1 MDGTK
6 MGPKI
11 ANLVILEDHRP
22 KKADM
27 GPKSPRRRRL
37 TATQIT
43 GFKSQPLPYDVQD
56 PDCPGL
62 LLHIAAR
69 LADGSPGA
77 KSWQW
82 RYYFLDAEGIWELL
96 DRSDDCT
103 ITLFRWMTRN
113 ILHDSLLFK
122 MPVVAFAS
130 RAARSFVTDGSDKTA
145 GMLCISSAT
154 PLDCQLV
161 RI

>member
-1 MDGTK
+1 MNFTSFHMDGTK

-82 RYYFLDAEGIWELL
+82 RYYFGGKRLKLTIGKYPDTSQREAH
-96 DRSDDCT
+96 DR
-103 ITLFRWMTRN
+103 
-113 ILHDSLLFK
+113 
-122 MPVVAFAS
+122 
-130 RAARSFVTDGSDKTA
+130 
-145 GMLCISSAT
+145 
-154 PLDCQLV
+154 V
-161 RI
+161 R